1 MTKSRSLPARAARRR
16 ALALAEAAGGR
27 TLAQAVVAEP
37 RRSHAAHLAHEL
49 AIGHYL
55 AMRLAAEASSFI
67 SRLDATPL
75 SEHDRLP
82 LEALR
87 LVGGT
92 ARLMDRFRRGLLAL
106 PLVRG
111 PGPDPLPRPAIA
123 FRPQSNPAE
132 RDSTRA
138 DTPPPANRGWLCH
151 GNRPGDYLVAPR
163 CGACTR
169 AGTACRQPAMKNGR
183 CRFHGGKST
192 GPRTAAGL
200 QRSRTA
206 RLVHGG
212 HGEALRALRSAAA
225 AAARNL
231 ARLTPARRGV
241 LAGHGVHPTDHP
253 SRPTPR
259 GAGAARRHPPHR
271 SIDVRGEFPTIYS

>member
-1 MTKSRSLPARAARRR
+1 MSKSQRFVARSARRR
-16 ALALAEAAGGR
+16 
-27 TLAQAVVAEP
+27 TLAVAETVGGFVLAGAAA
-37 RRSHAAHLAHEL
+37 SQAKDGHAAHLAHEL

-67 SRLDATPL
+67 SRLDAAAPD
-75 SEHDRLP
+75 EHDRLP

-106 PLVRG
+106 PFARG

-123 FRPQSNPAE
+123 FRPQSNPPE
-132 RDSTRA
+132 RESTPP
-138 DTPPPANRGWLCH
+138 DTPPPNNRGWLRH
-151 GNRPGDYLVAPR
+151 GNRPGDYLAAPR

-169 AGTACRQPAMKNGR
+169 AGTPCRQPAMKNGR

-200 QRSRTA
+200 ERSRTA
-206 RLVHGG
+206 RLIHGG
-212 HGEALRALRSAAA
+212 DSESLRALRSAAA
-225 AAARNL
+225 ASARTL

-241 LAGHGVHPTDHP
+241 LAGHGLHPTN
-253 SRPTPR
+253 RPWRPR
-259 GAGAARRHPPHR
+259 AAGRRPPHGPATP
-271 SIDVRGEFPTIYS
+271 STN